1 MILLWLAIAVL
12 LIPAGWLLL
21 LPLRRARRVHADQQ
35 AFEDNDSLGAENVRV
50 YRRRLASLER
60 GHARGELDDT
70 ALAEGRVELE
80 RSLLEDAESL
90 KRSPLK
96 AASSGRVLV
105 PVLLVAMVA
114 GSLYWYQREG
124 ASGDL
129 ALAQAIAATPIHDA
143 ASFEAR
149 IARLRA
155 EAEAQ
160 PDNAK
165 VWMALFPLYRD
176 AGRLDEAMQSLEAL
190 ITLEGRVP
198 ALIAQ
203 LAQLRF
209 FAAQRTL
216 TDEVQALVD
225 EVLAAD
231 PRQPTVLGLLGIEAF
246 DHARYP
252 EAIDYWRKAIAGFEN
267 PDAAK
272 ALREGIKAARQ
283 RMASAGDVDT
293 SVAQANSVAPEQ
305 GAAAAHGERADQDSK
320 EGAARLTLKVSLDP
334 ALKAQLAALPVSA
347 EAATLFIVARDGEGK
362 LPPLAVVRTTAD
374 KLPLTLTL
382 SDDNAMAPM
391 ARLSM
396 AERVTLVARISASGQ
411 PTAQPGDLEGKLENV
426 IVTRSADAGD
436 EKGTDASQ
444 APLALRIDHRITQ

>member
-12 LIPAGWLLL
+12 LLPAGWLLL
-21 LPLRRARRVHADQQ
+21 LPLRRARRVHAAQQ

-80 RSLLEDAESL
+80 RSLLEDAEAL
-90 KRSPLK
+90 RRSPLK
-96 AASSGRVLV
+96 AAGSGRVLV
-105 PVLLVAMVA
+105 PVLLVVMVA

-143 ASFEAR
+143 ASFNAR

-190 ITLEGRVP
+190 IALEGRVP
-198 ALIAQ
+198 ALVAQ
-203 LAQLRF
+203 LAQLKF

-216 TDEVQALVD
+216 TDEVQGLVD

-246 DHARYP
+246 EQARYP

-272 ALREGIKAARQ
+272 ALREGIAAARQ
-283 RMASAGDVDT
+283 RMASAGEVDA
-293 SVAQANSVAPEQ
+293 SVALDSPAT
-305 GAAAAHGERADQDSK
+305 AAAAQDSQA
-320 EGAARLTLKVSLDP
+320 GTARLTLKVSLDP
-334 ALKAQLAALPVSA
+334 ALEAQLAAMPVSA
-347 EAATLFIVARDGEGK
+347 DEATLFIVARDAEGK

-374 KLPLTLTL
+374 TLPLTVTL
-382 SDDNAMAPM
+382 SDDDAMAPM

-411 PTAQPGDLEGKLENV
+411 PVVQSGDLEGKLENV
-426 IVTRSADAGD
+426 IVTRSTEADAD
-436 EKGTDASQ
+436 VSHEAAD
-444 APLALRIDHRITQ
+444 APLMLRIDHRVAR

>member
-12 LIPAGWLLL
+12 LLPAGWLLL
-21 LPLRRARRVHADQQ
+21 LPLRRARRVHAAQQ

-80 RSLLEDAESL
+80 RSLLEDAEAL
-90 KRSPLK
+90 RRSPLK
-96 AASSGRVLV
+96 AAGSGRVLV
-105 PVLLVAMVA
+105 PVLLVVMVA

-143 ASFEAR
+143 ASFNAR

-190 ITLEGRVP
+190 IALEGRVP
-198 ALIAQ
+198 ALVAQ
-203 LAQLRF
+203 LAQLKF

-216 TDEVQALVD
+216 TDEVQGLVD
-225 EVLAAD
+225 EVLTAD

-246 DHARYP
+246 EQARYP

-272 ALREGIKAARQ
+272 ALREGIAAARQ
-283 RMASAGDVDT
+283 RMASAGEVDA
-293 SVAQANSVAPEQ
+293 SVALDSPAM
-305 GAAAAHGERADQDSK
+305 AAAQDSQA
-320 EGAARLTLKVSLDP
+320 GTARLTLKVSLDP
-334 ALKAQLAALPVSA
+334 ALEAQLAAMPVSA
-347 EAATLFIVARDGEGK
+347 DEATLFIVARDAEGK

-374 KLPLTLTL
+374 TLPLTVTL
-382 SDDNAMAPM
+382 SDDDAMAPM

-411 PTAQPGDLEGKLENV
+411 PAAQSGDLEGKLENV
-426 IVTRSADAGD
+426 IVTRSTEADAD
-436 EKGTDASQ
+436 VSHEASD
-444 APLALRIDHRITQ
+444 APLALRIDHRVAR

>member
-190 ITLEGRVP
+190 IALEGRVP

-203 LAQLRF
+203 LAQLKF

-216 TDEVQALVD
+216 TDEVQTLVD

-283 RMASAGDVDT
+283 RMASAGDVDA
-293 SVAQANSVAPEQ
+293 SVALANSVAPDQ
-305 GAAAAHGERADQDSK
+305 GAAAQSTAAAQDSK

-334 ALKAQLAALPVSA
+334 ALEAQLAALPVSA

-396 AERVTLVARISASGQ
+396 VERVTLVARISASGQ

-426 IVTRSADAGD
+426 VVTRSADAGG
-436 EKGTDASQ
+436 EKGTAATQ

>member
-12 LIPAGWLLL
+12 LLPAGWLLL
-21 LPLRRARRVHADQQ
+21 LPLRRARRVHAAQQ

-80 RSLLEDAESL
+80 RSLLEDAEAL
-90 KRSPLK
+90 RRSPLK
-96 AASSGRVLV
+96 AAGSGRVLV
-105 PVLLVAMVA
+105 PVLLVVMVA

-143 ASFEAR
+143 ASFNAR

-190 ITLEGRVP
+190 IALEGRVP
-198 ALIAQ
+198 ALVAQ
-203 LAQLRF
+203 LAQLKF

-216 TDEVQALVD
+216 TDEVQGLVD
-225 EVLAAD
+225 EVLATD

-246 DHARYP
+246 EQARYP

-272 ALREGIKAARQ
+272 ALREGIAAARQ
-283 RMASAGDVDT
+283 RMASAGEVDA
-293 SVAQANSVAPEQ
+293 SVALDSPATT
-305 GAAAAHGERADQDSK
+305 AAAQDSQA
-320 EGAARLTLKVSLDP
+320 GTARLTLKVSLDP
-334 ALKAQLAALPVSA
+334 ALEAQLAAMPVSA
-347 EAATLFIVARDGEGK
+347 DEATLFIVARDAEGK

-374 KLPLTLTL
+374 ALPLTVTL
-382 SDDNAMAPM
+382 SDDDAMAPM

-411 PTAQPGDLEGKLENV
+411 PAAQSGDLEGKLENV
-426 IVTRSADAGD
+426 IVTRSTEADAD
-436 EKGTDASQ
+436 VSHEAAD
-444 APLALRIDHRITQ
+444 APLMLRIDHRVAR

>member
-12 LIPAGWLLL
+12 LLPAGWLLL
-21 LPLRRARRVHADQQ
+21 LPLRRARRVHAAQQ

-80 RSLLEDAESL
+80 RSLLEDAEAL
-90 KRSPLK
+90 RRSPLK
-96 AASSGRVLV
+96 AAGSGRVLV

-143 ASFEAR
+143 ASFNAR

-190 ITLEGRVP
+190 IALEGRVP
-198 ALIAQ
+198 ALVAQ
-203 LAQLRF
+203 LAQLKF

-216 TDEVQALVD
+216 TDEVQGLVD

-246 DHARYP
+246 EQARYP

-272 ALREGIKAARQ
+272 ALREGIAAARQ
-283 RMASAGDVDT
+283 RMASAGEVDA
-293 SVAQANSVAPEQ
+293 SVALDSPATT
-305 GAAAAHGERADQDSK
+305 AAAQDSQA
-320 EGAARLTLKVSLDP
+320 GTARLTLKVSLDP
-334 ALKAQLAALPVSA
+334 ALEAQLAAMPVSA
-347 EAATLFIVARDGEGK
+347 DEATLFIVARDAEGK

-374 KLPLTLTL
+374 TLPLTVTL
-382 SDDNAMAPM
+382 SDDDAMAPM

-411 PTAQPGDLEGKLENV
+411 PAAQSGDLEGKLENV
-426 IVTRSADAGD
+426 IVTRSTEADAD
-436 EKGTDASQ
+436 VSHEAAD
-444 APLALRIDHRITQ
+444 APLMLRIDHRVAR

>member
-203 LAQLRF
+203 LAQLMF

-283 RMASAGDVDT
+283 RMASAGDVDA
-293 SVAQANSVAPEQ
+293 SVALANSVAPDQ
-305 GAAAAHGERADQDSK
+305 GSVAQSTAADQDSK

-334 ALKAQLAALPVSA
+334 ALEAQLAALPVSA

-396 AERVTLVARISASGQ
+396 AERVDLVARISASGQ
-411 PTAQPGDLEGKLENV
+411 PTAQPGDLEGTLENV
-426 IVTRSADAGD
+426 IVTRSTDAGVTHEAADA
-436 EKGTDASQ
+436 
-444 APLALRIDHRITQ
+444 PLMLRIDHRVTQ

>member
-12 LIPAGWLLL
+12 LLPAGWLLL
-21 LPLRRARRVHADQQ
+21 LPLRRARRVHAAQQ

-80 RSLLEDAESL
+80 RSLLEDAEAL
-90 KRSPLK
+90 RRSPLK
-96 AASSGRVLV
+96 AAGSGRVLV

-143 ASFEAR
+143 ASFNAR

-190 ITLEGRVP
+190 IALEGRVP
-198 ALIAQ
+198 ALVAQ
-203 LAQLRF
+203 LAQLKF

-216 TDEVQALVD
+216 TDEVQGLVD

-246 DHARYP
+246 EQARYP

-272 ALREGIKAARQ
+272 ALREGIAAARQ
-283 RMASAGDVDT
+283 RMASAGEVDA
-293 SVAQANSVAPEQ
+293 SVALDSPAT
-305 GAAAAHGERADQDSK
+305 AAAQDSQA
-320 EGAARLTLKVSLDP
+320 GTARLTLKVSLDP
-334 ALKAQLAALPVSA
+334 ALEAQLAAMPVSA
-347 EAATLFIVARDGEGK
+347 DEATLFIVARDAEGK

-374 KLPLTLTL
+374 TLPLTVTL
-382 SDDNAMAPM
+382 SDDDAMAPM

-411 PTAQPGDLEGKLENV
+411 PAAQSGDLEGKLENV
-426 IVTRSADAGD
+426 IVTRSPEADAD
-436 EKGTDASQ
+436 VNHEAAD
-444 APLALRIDHRITQ
+444 APLMLRIDHRVAR

>member
-35 AFEDNDSLGAENVRV
+35 AFEDYDSLGAENVRV

-203 LAQLRF
+203 LAQLKF

-283 RMASAGDVDT
+283 RMASAGDVDA
-293 SVAQANSVAPEQ
+293 SVALANSVAPEQ
-305 GAAAAHGERADQDSK
+305 GSAADQDSK

-334 ALKAQLAALPVSA
+334 ALEAQLAALPVSA

-426 IVTRSADAGD
+426 IVTRSADADD
-436 EKGTDASQ
+436 EKGTDATQ
-444 APLALRIDHRITQ
+444 APLALRIDHRVTQ

>member
-21 LPLRRARRVHADQQ
+21 LPLRHARRVHADQQ

-90 KRSPLK
+90 KRSPLQ

-190 ITLEGRVP
+190 IALEGRVP

-203 LAQLRF
+203 LAQLKF

-216 TDEVQALVD
+216 TDEVQTLVD

-283 RMASAGDVDT
+283 RMASAGDVDA
-293 SVAQANSVAPEQ
+293 SVALANSVAPDQ
-305 GAAAAHGERADQDSK
+305 GAAAQSTAADQDSQ

-334 ALKAQLAALPVSA
+334 ALEAQLAALPVSA

-426 IVTRSADAGD
+426 IVTRSADADD
-436 EKGTDASQ
+436 EKGTDATQ
-444 APLALRIDHRITQ
+444 APLALRIDHRVTQ

>member
-21 LPLRRARRVHADQQ
+21 LPLRHARRVHADQQ

-190 ITLEGRVP
+190 IALEGRVP

-203 LAQLRF
+203 LAQLKF

-216 TDEVQALVD
+216 TDEVQTLVD

-283 RMASAGDVDT
+283 RMASAGDVDA
-293 SVAQANSVAPEQ
+293 SVALANSVAPEQ
-305 GAAAAHGERADQDSK
+305 GAATDQDSK

-334 ALKAQLAALPVSA
+334 ALEAQLAALPVSA

-426 IVTRSADAGD
+426 IVTRSADADD
-436 EKGTDASQ
+436 EKGADATQ
-444 APLALRIDHRITQ
+444 APLALRIDHRVTQ

>member
-21 LPLRRARRVHADQQ
+21 LPLRQARRVHAAQQ

-129 ALAQAIAATPIHDA
+129 ALAQAIATTPIHDA

-190 ITLEGRVP
+190 IALEGRVP

-203 LAQLRF
+203 LAQLKF

-216 TDEVQALVD
+216 TDEVQTLVD

-293 SVAQANSVAPEQ
+293 SVALANSVAPEQ
-305 GAAAAHGERADQDSK
+305 GSAADQDSK
-320 EGAARLTLKVSLDP
+320 EGAAHLTLKVSLDP
-334 ALKAQLAALPVSA
+334 ALEAQLAALPVSA

-426 IVTRSADAGD
+426 VVTRSADADD

>member
-155 EAEAQ
+155 ETEAQ

-176 AGRLDEAMQSLEAL
+176 AGRLDEAMQSLETL

-203 LAQLRF
+203 LAQLKF

-216 TDEVQALVD
+216 TEEVQTLVD

-283 RMASAGDVDT
+283 RMASAGDVDA
-293 SVAQANSVAPEQ
+293 SVALANSVAPDQ
-305 GAAAAHGERADQDSK
+305 GAAADQDSK

-426 IVTRSADAGD
+426 IVTRSADAGG
-436 EKGTDASQ
+436 EKGADATQ
-444 APLALRIDHRITQ
+444 APLALRIDHRVTQ

>member
-203 LAQLRF
+203 LAQLKF

-293 SVAQANSVAPEQ
+293 SVALANSVAPEQ
-305 GAAAAHGERADQDSK
+305 GSAADQDSK

-334 ALKAQLAALPVSA
+334 ALEAQLAAMPVSA
-347 EAATLFIVARDGEGK
+347 EAATLYIVARDGEGK

-426 IVTRSADAGD
+426 IVTRSADADD
-436 EKGTDASQ
+436 EKDTDASQ
-444 APLALRIDHRITQ
+444 APLALRIDHRVTQ

>member
-143 ASFEAR
+143 VSFEAR

-190 ITLEGRVP
+190 IALEGRVP

-203 LAQLRF
+203 LAQLKF

-283 RMASAGDVDT
+283 RMASAGDVDA
-293 SVAQANSVAPEQ
+293 SVALANSVAPDQ
-305 GAAAAHGERADQDSK
+305 GAAAQSTATGQDSK

-334 ALKAQLAALPVSA
+334 ALEAQLAALPVSA

>member
-12 LIPAGWLLL
+12 LLPAGWLLL
-21 LPLRRARRVHADQQ
+21 LPLRRARRVHAAQQ

-60 GHARGELDDT
+60 GHARGELDDM

-80 RSLLEDAESL
+80 RSLLEDAEAL
-90 KRSPLK
+90 RRSPLK
-96 AASSGRVLV
+96 AAGSGRVLV
-105 PVLLVAMVA
+105 PVLLVVMVA

-143 ASFEAR
+143 ASFNAR

-190 ITLEGRVP
+190 IALEGRVP
-198 ALIAQ
+198 ALVAQ
-203 LAQLRF
+203 LAQLKF

-216 TDEVQALVD
+216 TDEVQGLVD

-246 DHARYP
+246 EQARYP

-272 ALREGIKAARQ
+272 ALREGIAAARQ
-283 RMASAGDVDT
+283 RMASAGEVDA
-293 SVAQANSVAPEQ
+293 SVALDSPAT
-305 GAAAAHGERADQDSK
+305 AAAQDSQA
-320 EGAARLTLKVSLDP
+320 GTVRLTLKVSLDP
-334 ALKAQLAALPVSA
+334 ALEAQLAAMPVSA
-347 EAATLFIVARDGEGK
+347 DEATLFIVARDAEGK

-374 KLPLTLTL
+374 RLPLTVTL
-382 SDDNAMAPM
+382 SDDDAMAPM

-411 PTAQPGDLEGKLENV
+411 PVAQSGDLEGKLENV
-426 IVTRSADAGD
+426 IVTRSADAD
-436 EKGTDASQ
+436 AETSTDAEAAK
-444 APLALRIDHRITQ
+444 APLALRIDHRVAR

>member
-12 LIPAGWLLL
+12 LLPAGWLLL
-21 LPLRRARRVHADQQ
+21 LPLRRARRVHAAQQ

-80 RSLLEDAESL
+80 RSLLEDAEAL
-90 KRSPLK
+90 RRSPLK
-96 AASSGRVLV
+96 AAGSGRVLV
-105 PVLLVAMVA
+105 PVLLVALVA

-143 ASFEAR
+143 ASFNAR

-190 ITLEGRVP
+190 IALEGRVP
-198 ALIAQ
+198 ALVAQ
-203 LAQLRF
+203 LAQLKF

-216 TDEVQALVD
+216 TDEVQGLVD

-246 DHARYP
+246 EQARYP

-272 ALREGIKAARQ
+272 ALREGIAAARQ
-283 RMASAGDVDT
+283 RMASAGEVDA
-293 SVAQANSVAPEQ
+293 SVALDSPAT
-305 GAAAAHGERADQDSK
+305 AAAQDSQA
-320 EGAARLTLKVSLDP
+320 GTARLTLKVSLDP
-334 ALKAQLAALPVSA
+334 ALEAQLVAMPVSA
-347 EAATLFIVARDGEGK
+347 DEATLFIVARDAEGK

-374 KLPLTLTL
+374 RLPLTVTL
-382 SDDNAMAPM
+382 SDDDAMAPM

-411 PTAQPGDLEGKLENV
+411 PVAQSGDLEGKLENV
-426 IVTRSADAGD
+426 IVTRSTEADAD
-436 EKGTDASQ
+436 VSHEAAD
-444 APLALRIDHRITQ
+444 APLMLRIDHRVAR

>member
-90 KRSPLK
+90 TRSPLK

-129 ALAQAIAATPIHDA
+129 ALAQAIATTPIHDA

-190 ITLEGRVP
+190 IALEGRVP

-203 LAQLRF
+203 LAQLKF

-216 TDEVQALVD
+216 TDEVQTLVD

-293 SVAQANSVAPEQ
+293 SVALANSVAPEQ
-305 GAAAAHGERADQDSK
+305 GSAADQDSK

-334 ALKAQLAALPVSA
+334 ALEAQLAALPVSA
-347 EAATLFIVARDGEGK
+347 EAATLYIVARDGEGK

-426 IVTRSADAGD
+426 IVTRSADADD

-444 APLALRIDHRITQ
+444 APLALRIDHRVTQ

>member
-12 LIPAGWLLL
+12 LLPAGWLLL
-21 LPLRRARRVHADQQ
+21 LPLRRARRVHAAQQ

-80 RSLLEDAESL
+80 RSLLEDAEAL
-90 KRSPLK
+90 RRSPLK
-96 AASSGRVLV
+96 AAGSGRVLV

-143 ASFEAR
+143 ASSNAR

-190 ITLEGRVP
+190 IALEGRVP
-198 ALIAQ
+198 ALVAQ
-203 LAQLRF
+203 LAQLKF

-216 TDEVQALVD
+216 TDEVQGLVD

-246 DHARYP
+246 EQARYP

-272 ALREGIKAARQ
+272 ALREGIAAARQ
-283 RMASAGDVDT
+283 RMASAGEVDA
-293 SVAQANSVAPEQ
+293 SVALDSPAT
-305 GAAAAHGERADQDSK
+305 AAAQDSQA
-320 EGAARLTLKVSLDP
+320 GTARLTLKVSLDP
-334 ALKAQLAALPVSA
+334 ALEAQLAAMPVSA
-347 EAATLFIVARDGEGK
+347 DEATLFIVARDAEGK

-374 KLPLTLTL
+374 TLPLTVTL
-382 SDDNAMAPM
+382 SDDDAMAPM

-411 PTAQPGDLEGKLENV
+411 PAAQSGDLEGKLENV
-426 IVTRSADAGD
+426 IVTRSTEADAD
-436 EKGTDASQ
+436 VSHEAAD
-444 APLALRIDHRITQ
+444 APLMLRIDHRVAR

>member
-21 LPLRRARRVHADQQ
+21 LPLRRARRLHDDQQ

-80 RSLLEDAESL
+80 RSLLEDAEAL

-143 ASFEAR
+143 SSFEAR

-190 ITLEGRVP
+190 IALEGRVP

-203 LAQLRF
+203 LAQLKF

-216 TDEVQALVD
+216 TAEVQGLVD

-272 ALREGIKAARQ
+272 ALREGINAARQ
-283 RMASAGDVDT
+283 RMASAGEVDASVT
-293 SVAQANSVAPEQ
+293 LERSVATDQLAADAQGTKAPANE
-305 GAAAAHGERADQDSK
+305 
-320 EGAARLTLKVSLDP
+320 EGAARLTLEVSLDP
-334 ALKAQLAALPVSA
+334 ALEAQLAALPTSA
-347 EAATLFIVARDGEGK
+347 EATTLFIVARDTEGK

-374 KLPLTLTL
+374 RLPLTITL

-396 AERVTLVARISASGQ
+396 AERVDLVARVSASGQ
-411 PTAQPGDLEGKLENV
+411 PAAQPGDLEGRLENV
-426 IVTRSADAGD
+426 IVTRSSEVGVDVSHEAA
-436 EKGTDASQ
+436 E
-444 APLALRIDHRITQ
+444 APLKLRIDHRVPR

>member
-21 LPLRRARRVHADQQ
+21 LPLRRARRVRADQQ

-60 GHARGELDDT
+60 GHARGELDET

-96 AASSGRVLV
+96 AASNGRVLV

-190 ITLEGRVP
+190 IALEGRVP

-203 LAQLRF
+203 LAQLKF

-283 RMASAGDVDT
+283 RMASAGDVDA
-293 SVAQANSVAPEQ
+293 SVALTNSVAPDQ
-305 GAAAAHGERADQDSK
+305 GSVAQSTAAGQDSK

-334 ALKAQLAALPVSA
+334 ALEAQLAALPVSV

-426 IVTRSADAGD
+426 IVTRSADADD
-436 EKGTDASQ
+436 EKGTAATQ

>member
-12 LIPAGWLLL
+12 LLPAGWLLL
-21 LPLRRARRVHADQQ
+21 LPLRRARRVHAAQQ

-60 GHARGELDDT
+60 GHARGELDDA

-80 RSLLEDAESL
+80 RSLLEDAEAL
-90 KRSPLK
+90 RRSPLK
-96 AASSGRVLV
+96 AAGSGRVLV

-143 ASFEAR
+143 ASFNAR

-190 ITLEGRVP
+190 IALEGRVP
-198 ALIAQ
+198 ALVAQ
-203 LAQLRF
+203 LAQLKF

-216 TDEVQALVD
+216 TDEVQGLVD

-246 DHARYP
+246 EQARYP

-272 ALREGIKAARQ
+272 ALREGIAAARQ
-283 RMASAGDVDT
+283 RMASAGEVDA
-293 SVAQANSVAPEQ
+293 SVALDSPAT
-305 GAAAAHGERADQDSK
+305 AAAQDSRA
-320 EGAARLTLKVSLDP
+320 GTARLTLKVSLDP
-334 ALKAQLAALPVSA
+334 ALEAQLAAMPVSA
-347 EAATLFIVARDGEGK
+347 DEATLFIVARDAEGK

-374 KLPLTLTL
+374 TLPLTVTL
-382 SDDNAMAPM
+382 SDDDAMAPM

-411 PTAQPGDLEGKLENV
+411 PVAQSGDLEGKLENV
-426 IVTRSADAGD
+426 IVTRSTEADAD
-436 EKGTDASQ
+436 VSHEAAD
-444 APLALRIDHRITQ
+444 APLMLRIDHRVAR

>member
-12 LIPAGWLLL
+12 LLPAGWLLL
-21 LPLRRARRVHADQQ
+21 LPLRRARRVHAAQQ

-80 RSLLEDAESL
+80 RSLLEDAEAL
-90 KRSPLK
+90 RRSPLK
-96 AASSGRVLV
+96 AAGSGRVLV
-105 PVLLVAMVA
+105 PVLLVAMMA

-143 ASFEAR
+143 ASFNAR

-190 ITLEGRVP
+190 IALEGRVP
-198 ALIAQ
+198 ALVAQ
-203 LAQLRF
+203 LAQLKF

-216 TDEVQALVD
+216 TDEVQGLVD

-246 DHARYP
+246 EQARYP

-272 ALREGIKAARQ
+272 ALREGIAAARQ
-283 RMASAGDVDT
+283 RMASAGEVDA
-293 SVAQANSVAPEQ
+293 SVALDSPAT
-305 GAAAAHGERADQDSK
+305 AAAQDSQA
-320 EGAARLTLKVSLDP
+320 GTARLTLKVSLDP
-334 ALKAQLAALPVSA
+334 ALEAQLAAMPVSA
-347 EAATLFIVARDGEGK
+347 DEATLFIVARDAEGK

-374 KLPLTLTL
+374 TLPLTVTL
-382 SDDNAMAPM
+382 SDDDAMAPM

-411 PTAQPGDLEGKLENV
+411 PVAQSGDLEGKLENV
-426 IVTRSADAGD
+426 IVTRSTEADAD
-436 EKGTDASQ
+436 VSHEAAD
-444 APLALRIDHRITQ
+444 APLMLRIDHRVAR

>member
-35 AFEDNDSLGAENVRV
+35 AFEDYDSLGAENVRV

-203 LAQLRF
+203 LAQLKF

-293 SVAQANSVAPEQ
+293 SVALANSVAPEQ
-305 GAAAAHGERADQDSK
+305 GSAADQDSK

-334 ALKAQLAALPVSA
+334 ALEAQLAAMPVSA
-347 EAATLFIVARDGEGK
+347 EAATLYIVARDGEGK

-426 IVTRSADAGD
+426 IVTRSADADD
-436 EKGTDASQ
+436 EKGTDATQ
-444 APLALRIDHRITQ
+444 APLALRIDHRVTQ

>member
-12 LIPAGWLLL
+12 LLPAGWLLL
-21 LPLRRARRVHADQQ
+21 LPLRRARRVHAAQQ

-60 GHARGELDDT
+60 GHARGELDDM

-80 RSLLEDAESL
+80 RSLLEDAEAL
-90 KRSPLK
+90 RRSPLK
-96 AASSGRVLV
+96 AAGSGRVLV
-105 PVLLVAMVA
+105 PVLLVVMVA

-143 ASFEAR
+143 ASFNAR

-190 ITLEGRVP
+190 IALEGRVP
-198 ALIAQ
+198 ALVAQ
-203 LAQLRF
+203 LAQLKF

-216 TDEVQALVD
+216 TDEVQGLVD
-225 EVLAAD
+225 EVLATD

-246 DHARYP
+246 EQARYP

-272 ALREGIKAARQ
+272 ALREGIAAARQ
-283 RMASAGDVDT
+283 RMASAGEVDA
-293 SVAQANSVAPEQ
+293 SVALDSPAT
-305 GAAAAHGERADQDSK
+305 AAAAQDSQA
-320 EGAARLTLKVSLDP
+320 GTARLTLKVSLDP
-334 ALKAQLAALPVSA
+334 ALEAQLAAMPVSA
-347 EAATLFIVARDGEGK
+347 DEATLFIVARDAEGK

-374 KLPLTLTL
+374 TLPLTVTL
-382 SDDNAMAPM
+382 SDDDAMAPM

-411 PTAQPGDLEGKLENV
+411 PVAQSGDLEGKLENV
-426 IVTRSADAGD
+426 IVTRSEDADA
-436 EKGTDASQ
+436 ETSTDAEAAK
-444 APLALRIDHRITQ
+444 APLALRIDHRVAR

>member
-21 LPLRRARRVHADQQ
+21 LPLRHARRVHADQQ

-190 ITLEGRVP
+190 IALEGRVP

-203 LAQLRF
+203 LAQLKF

-216 TDEVQALVD
+216 TDEVQTLVD

-283 RMASAGDVDT
+283 RMASAGDVDA
-293 SVAQANSVAPEQ
+293 SVALANSVAPDQ
-305 GAAAAHGERADQDSK
+305 GAAAQSTAADQDSQ

-334 ALKAQLAALPVSA
+334 ALEAQLAALPVSA

-426 IVTRSADAGD
+426 IVTRSADADD
-436 EKGTDASQ
+436 EKGTDATQ
-444 APLALRIDHRITQ
+444 APLALRIDHRVTQ

>member
-1 MILLWLAIAVL
+1 
-12 LIPAGWLLL
+12 
-21 LPLRRARRVHADQQ
+21 
-35 AFEDNDSLGAENVRV
+35 
-50 YRRRLASLER
+50 
-60 GHARGELDDT
+60 
-70 ALAEGRVELE
+70 
-80 RSLLEDAESL
+80 
-90 KRSPLK
+90 
-96 AASSGRVLV
+96 
-105 PVLLVAMVA
+105 
-114 GSLYWYQREG
+114 QREG

-143 ASFEAR
+143 ASFNAR

-190 ITLEGRVP
+190 IALEGRVP
-198 ALIAQ
+198 ALVAQ
-203 LAQLRF
+203 LAQLKF

-216 TDEVQALVD
+216 TDEVQGLVD

-246 DHARYP
+246 EQARYP

-272 ALREGIKAARQ
+272 ALREGIAAARQ
-283 RMASAGDVDT
+283 RMASAGEVDA
-293 SVAQANSVAPEQ
+293 SVALDSPAT
-305 GAAAAHGERADQDSK
+305 AAAQDSQA
-320 EGAARLTLKVSLDP
+320 GTARLTLKVSLDP
-334 ALKAQLAALPVSA
+334 ALEAQLAAMPVSA
-347 EAATLFIVARDGEGK
+347 DEATLFIVARDAEGK

-374 KLPLTLTL
+374 TLPLTVTL
-382 SDDNAMAPM
+382 SDDDAMAPM

-411 PTAQPGDLEGKLENV
+411 PVAQSGDLEGKLENV
-426 IVTRSADAGD
+426 IVTRSTEADAD
-436 EKGTDASQ
+436 VSHEAAD
-444 APLALRIDHRITQ
+444 APLMLRIDHRVAR

>member
-12 LIPAGWLLL
+12 LLPAGWLLL
-21 LPLRRARRVHADQQ
+21 LPLRRARRVHAAQQ

-80 RSLLEDAESL
+80 RSLLEDAEAL
-90 KRSPLK
+90 RRSPLK
-96 AASSGRVLV
+96 AAGSGRVLV

-143 ASFEAR
+143 ASFNAR
-149 IARLRA
+149 IARLCA

-190 ITLEGRVP
+190 IALEGRVP
-198 ALIAQ
+198 ALVAQ
-203 LAQLRF
+203 LAQLKF

-216 TDEVQALVD
+216 TDEVQGLVD

-246 DHARYP
+246 EQARYP

-272 ALREGIKAARQ
+272 ALREGIAAARQ
-283 RMASAGDVDT
+283 RMASAGEVDA
-293 SVAQANSVAPEQ
+293 SVALDSPAT
-305 GAAAAHGERADQDSK
+305 AAAQDSRA
-320 EGAARLTLKVSLDP
+320 GTARLTLKVSLDP
-334 ALKAQLAALPVSA
+334 ALEAQLAAMPVSA
-347 EAATLFIVARDGEGK
+347 DEATLFIVARDAEGK

-374 KLPLTLTL
+374 TLPLTVTL
-382 SDDNAMAPM
+382 SDDDAMAPM

-411 PTAQPGDLEGKLENV
+411 PVAQSGDLEGKLENV
-426 IVTRSADAGD
+426 IVTRSTEADAD
-436 EKGTDASQ
+436 VSHEAAD
-444 APLALRIDHRITQ
+444 APLMLRIDHRVAR

>member
-155 EAEAQ
+155 EAEVQ

-203 LAQLRF
+203 LAQLKF

-283 RMASAGDVDT
+283 RMASAGDVDA
-293 SVAQANSVAPEQ
+293 SVALANSVAPDQ
-305 GAAAAHGERADQDSK
+305 GSAAQSTAADQDSK

-334 ALKAQLAALPVSA
+334 ALEAQLAALPVNA

-426 IVTRSADAGD
+426 IVTRSADDDD

-444 APLALRIDHRITQ
+444 APLALRIDHRVTQ

>member
-35 AFEDNDSLGAENVRV
+35 AFEDNDSLGAESVRV

-190 ITLEGRVP
+190 IALEGRVP

-203 LAQLRF
+203 LAQLKF

-216 TDEVQALVD
+216 TDEVQTLVD

-283 RMASAGDVDT
+283 RMASAGDVDA
-293 SVAQANSVAPEQ
+293 SVALANSVAPDQ
-305 GAAAAHGERADQDSK
+305 GAAAQSTAADQDSK

-334 ALKAQLAALPVSA
+334 ALEAQLAALPVSA

-426 IVTRSADAGD
+426 IVTRSADD
-436 EKGTDASQ
+436 EKGTDATQ
-444 APLALRIDHRITQ
+444 APLALRIDHRVTQ

>member
-12 LIPAGWLLL
+12 LLPAGWLLL
-21 LPLRRARRVHADQQ
+21 LPLRRARRVHAAQQ

-80 RSLLEDAESL
+80 RSLLEDAEAL
-90 KRSPLK
+90 RRFPLK
-96 AASSGRVLV
+96 AAGSGRVLV

-143 ASFEAR
+143 ASFNAR

-190 ITLEGRVP
+190 IALEGRVP
-198 ALIAQ
+198 ALVAQ
-203 LAQLRF
+203 LAQLKF

-216 TDEVQALVD
+216 TDEVQGLVD

-246 DHARYP
+246 EQARYP

-272 ALREGIKAARQ
+272 ALREGIAAARQ
-283 RMASAGDVDT
+283 RMASAGEVDA
-293 SVAQANSVAPEQ
+293 SVALDSPAT
-305 GAAAAHGERADQDSK
+305 AAAAQDSQA
-320 EGAARLTLKVSLDP
+320 GTARLTLKVSLDP
-334 ALKAQLAALPVSA
+334 ALEAQLAAMPVSA
-347 EAATLFIVARDGEGK
+347 DEATLFIVARDAEGK

-374 KLPLTLTL
+374 TLPLTVTL
-382 SDDNAMAPM
+382 SDDDAMAPM

-411 PTAQPGDLEGKLENV
+411 PVAQSGDLEGKLENV
-426 IVTRSADAGD
+426 IVTRSTEADAD
-436 EKGTDASQ
+436 VSHEAAD
-444 APLALRIDHRITQ
+444 APLMLRIDHRVAR

>member
-190 ITLEGRVP
+190 IALEGRVP

-203 LAQLRF
+203 LAQLKF

-283 RMASAGDVDT
+283 RMASAGDVDA
-293 SVAQANSVAPEQ
+293 SVAMANSVAPDQ
-305 GAAAAHGERADQDSK
+305 GSAAQSTAAGQDSK

-334 ALKAQLAALPVSA
+334 ALEAQLAALPVSV

-426 IVTRSADAGD
+426 IVTRSADADD
-436 EKGTDASQ
+436 EKGTAATQ

>member
-12 LIPAGWLLL
+12 LLPAGWLLL
-21 LPLRRARRVHADQQ
+21 LPLRRARRVHAAQQ

-80 RSLLEDAESL
+80 RSLLEDAEAL
-90 KRSPLK
+90 RRSPLK
-96 AASSGRVLV
+96 AAGSGRVLV

-143 ASFEAR
+143 ASFNAR

-190 ITLEGRVP
+190 IALEGRVP
-198 ALIAQ
+198 ALVAQ
-203 LAQLRF
+203 LAQLKF

-216 TDEVQALVD
+216 TDEVQGLVD

-246 DHARYP
+246 EQARYP

-272 ALREGIKAARQ
+272 ALREGIAAARQ
-283 RMASAGDVDT
+283 RMASAGEVDA
-293 SVAQANSVAPEQ
+293 SVALDSPAT
-305 GAAAAHGERADQDSK
+305 AAAQDSQA
-320 EGAARLTLKVSLDP
+320 GTARLTLKVSLDP
-334 ALKAQLAALPVSA
+334 ALEAQLAAMPVSA
-347 EAATLFIVARDGEGK
+347 DEATLFIVARDAEGK

-374 KLPLTLTL
+374 TLPLTVTL
-382 SDDNAMAPM
+382 SDDDAMAPM

-411 PTAQPGDLEGKLENV
+411 PVAQSGDLEGKLENV
-426 IVTRSADAGD
+426 IVTRSTEADAD
-436 EKGTDASQ
+436 VSHEAAD
-444 APLALRIDHRITQ
+444 APLMLRIDHRVAR

>member
-90 KRSPLK
+90 KRSPLQ

-190 ITLEGRVP
+190 IALEGRVP

-203 LAQLRF
+203 LAQLKF

-216 TDEVQALVD
+216 TDEVQTLVD

-283 RMASAGDVDT
+283 RMASAGDVDA
-293 SVAQANSVAPEQ
+293 SVALANSVAPDQ
-305 GAAAAHGERADQDSK
+305 GSAAQSTAADQDSK

-334 ALKAQLAALPVSA
+334 ALEAQLAAMPVSA

-426 IVTRSADAGD
+426 IVTRSADADD
-436 EKGTDASQ
+436 EKGTDATQ
-444 APLALRIDHRITQ
+444 APLALRIDHRVTQ

>member
-190 ITLEGRVP
+190 IALEGRVP

-203 LAQLRF
+203 LAQLKF

-216 TDEVQALVD
+216 TDEVQTLVD

-283 RMASAGDVDT
+283 RMASAGDVDA
-293 SVAQANSVAPEQ
+293 SVALANSVAPDQ
-305 GAAAAHGERADQDSK
+305 GSADQSTAADQDSK

-334 ALKAQLAALPVSA
+334 ALEAQLAALPVSA

-426 IVTRSADAGD
+426 IVTRSADADD

>member
-21 LPLRRARRVHADQQ
+21 LPLRQARRVHAAQQ
-35 AFEDNDSLGAENVRV
+35 AFENNDSLGAENVRV

-155 EAEAQ
+155 ETEAQ

-190 ITLEGRVP
+190 IALEGRVP

-203 LAQLRF
+203 LAQLKF

-216 TDEVQALVD
+216 TDEVQTLVD

-283 RMASAGDVDT
+283 RIASAGDVDA
-293 SVAQANSVAPEQ
+293 SVALANSVAPDQ
-305 GAAAAHGERADQDSK
+305 GAAADQDSK

-334 ALKAQLAALPVSA
+334 ALEAQLAALPVSA

-426 IVTRSADAGD
+426 IVTRSADADD
-436 EKGTDASQ
+436 EKGTDATQ